1 MLILILDGFILAV
14 VLKLRFKMLLL
25 SEKSGK
31 FRKILNSRM
40 KNLKRDHPCA
50 CEIVTTDKY
59 FEPNF
64 KFIAELMQ
72 YTLHVVKRMQ
82 K

>member
-1 MLILILDGFILAV
+1 
-14 VLKLRFKMLLL
+14 
-25 SEKSGK
+25 
-31 FRKILNSRM
+31 M

-72 YTLHVVKRMQ
+72 YTLHVVKLMRKQ
-82 K
+82 VIHFHRCLTQIERLTKIELIISLIEDDIFYHLLL